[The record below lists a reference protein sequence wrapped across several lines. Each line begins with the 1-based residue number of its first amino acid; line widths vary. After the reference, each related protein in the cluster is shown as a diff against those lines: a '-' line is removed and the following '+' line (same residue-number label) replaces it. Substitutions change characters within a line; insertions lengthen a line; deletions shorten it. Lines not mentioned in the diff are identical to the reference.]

1 MPFEQY
7 IMDVINDYCIVL
19 NNKLEPSDRWHNLA
33 IMSVSFV
40 CLIST
45 LWISALLLP
54 CPWEIVLC
62 PRKPIKGDGGQF
74 LWQYEESNQS
84 IVLRML
90 SCLFYLVFKY
100 ARWKQ
105 LDHSWTG
112 PTVIE
117 RDFSLWQK
125 CSCLWGVCWQYQW
138 WVFPFVCQD
147 APNTRSGGEV
157 LSAPSPRLSPPQQAS
172 LLFPPLTE
180 CSSSLIWAP
189 LSSHFSLHCVG
200 SADTGEKN
208 IIFSSLQLPVKSF
221 LRFCAVYLH
230 SASAELGREGW
241 ETTKHI
247 RPNYSASIRA
257 FLSCLGCSLLTVRAV
272 WLTRC
277 ADFKAVAQH
286 RVNASNPNPSSF
298 RQPGPN
304 GLP

>member
-1 MPFEQY
+1 MGGNFYDSMKNPTNPLFWGCW
-7 IMDVINDYCIVL
+7 VFCCISFL
-19 NNKLEPSDRWHNLA
+19 NMQDES
-33 IMSVSFV
+33 S
-40 CLIST
+40 
-45 LWISALLLP
+45 WIIHELDPLLLR
-54 CPWEIVLC
+54 EISLFGKSVPGCEVSADSTSDGCFLLC
-62 PRKPIKGDGGQF
+62 VKMHQIPIVGGKVF
-74 LWQYEESNQS
+74 S
-84 IVLRML
+84 I
-90 SCLFYLVFKY
+90 
-100 ARWKQ
+100 
-105 LDHSWTG
+105 H
-112 PTVIE
+112 
-117 RDFSLWQK
+117 
-125 CSCLWGVCWQYQW
+125 
-138 WVFPFVCQD
+138 
-147 APNTRSGGEV
+147 
-157 LSAPSPRLSPPQQAS
+157 SAPSPRLSPPQQAS

-221 LRFCAVYLH
+221 LCFCAVYLH

-257 FLSCLGCSLLTVRAV
+257 FLSCLGYSLLTVRAV

-298 RQPGPN
+298 RQSGPN